1 MMNSPSKILLE
12 DTRQQPG
19 KHDSKHRYFDDN
31 GVTVR
36 RTKLYVGDYQFADD
50 AKTAVDTKASV
61 LELVQDVTHDHERFR
76 NELIRAQEAGISLVV
91 LIEEKLPYGRLDLW
105 ESPRKKNKQP
115 YTKMDGRTLRKILI
129 TMQERY
135 APVRFRFC
143 GKDEAGER
151 VLHYL
156 EGGE

>member
-1 MMNSPSKILLE
+1 MIVYQ
-12 DTRQQPG
+12 DTREKPG
-19 KHDSKHRYFDDN
+19 KHNNVEAYLAGQGIKVIRQSLN
-31 GVTVR
+31 
-36 RTKLYVGDYQFADD
+36 VGDYQIAGRGNVSIDIKQD
-50 AKTAVDTKASV
+50 C
-61 LELVQDVTHDHERFR
+61 LELIQDVTHDHERFR

-105 ESPRKKNKQP
+105 ESPKKKNKQP

-129 TMQERY
+129 TMQEKY
-135 APVRFRFC
+135 GVRFRFC